1 MKDFRKDDK
10 YLYYGYGDLLE
21 SFGLE
26 VIKSEVVGSYEGDYL
41 NLFKDGNRYG
51 YLMFGY
57 GSCSGCDAL
66 EAINN
71 DYEQVKELRDG
82 LFESIRWG
90 TASELVEYL
99 ESDEV
104 MSWWKYDEEIENVGK
119 EFITYLKGQK

>member
-10 YLYYGYGDLLE
+10 YPYYGYEDLLE
-21 SFGLE
+21 SFGIE
-26 VIKSEVVGSYEGDYL
+26 VIKSEAVGRYDGDYL